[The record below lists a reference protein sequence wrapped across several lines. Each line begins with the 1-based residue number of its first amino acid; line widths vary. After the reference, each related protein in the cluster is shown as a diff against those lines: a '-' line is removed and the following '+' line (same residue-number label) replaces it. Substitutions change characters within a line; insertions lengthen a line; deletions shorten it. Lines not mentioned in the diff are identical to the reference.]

1 MDLAP
6 KFDLIYGLQRV
17 TGKIFKTK
25 EIPGAPAL
33 RIRNH

>member
-6 KFDLIYGLQRV
+6 KLDLIYGLQPV

-25 EIPGAPAL
+25 EIPGAPAV
-33 RIRNH
+33 RVRKH